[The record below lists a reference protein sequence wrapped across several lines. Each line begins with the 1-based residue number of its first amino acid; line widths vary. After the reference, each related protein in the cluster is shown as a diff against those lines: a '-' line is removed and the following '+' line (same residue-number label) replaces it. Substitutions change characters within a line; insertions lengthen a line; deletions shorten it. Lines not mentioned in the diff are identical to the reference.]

1 MPIIMAVVPT
11 GTRTFAQAVPLQFIV
26 QFSLF
31 IAPCSDFFGSDLP
44 MSLAIR
50 VGNLA
55 GRYRIPPGIAHPAA
69 FGHLGTA
76 QPGLARRQM
85 PAHIGASA

>member
-1 MPIIMAVVPT
+1 MPIIMAVVPA
-11 GTRTFAQAVPLQFIV
+11 GTRTLAQTVPLQFIV

-31 IAPCSDFFGSDLP
+31 IAPCSDFFGCDLP

-55 GRYRIPPGIAHPAA
+55 SRYRIPPGIAYPAP
-69 FGHLGTA
+69 FGHLGIA
-76 QPGLARRQM
+76 QPGLARRQVQ
-85 PAHIGASA
+85 AHIGASA